1 MSCEDNTVLLYFAG
15 IQYHCEVEG
24 KWYIFSGIILRC
36 LKASNS

>member
-15 IQYHCEVEG
+15 IYHCEVEG